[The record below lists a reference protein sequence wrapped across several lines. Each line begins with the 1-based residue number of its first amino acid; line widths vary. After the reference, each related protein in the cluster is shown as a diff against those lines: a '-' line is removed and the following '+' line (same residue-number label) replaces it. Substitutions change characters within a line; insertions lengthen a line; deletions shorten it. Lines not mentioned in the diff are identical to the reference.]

1 MSHRSKLARALGY
14 LGALPVSALAA
25 AVVPLVIATG
35 GSVRAR
41 TGVLEAAGGL
51 LRPLL
56 ARGVPR
62 FPIAAITLG
71 HVVFAADERALDA
84 SRAHERI
91 HVGQY
96 ERFGALFPF
105 LYLAA
110 SLQAMARGGSAY
122 RDNAFEREARARSG
136 EAAAA

>member
-1 MSHRSKLARALGY
+1 MSPRTKLARALGY

-41 TGVLEAAGGL
+41 SGVLEAAGGL

-71 HVVFAADERALDA
+71 HVVFAADERALEA

-91 HVGQY
+91 HVEQY
-96 ERFGALFPF
+96 ERFGALFPL
-105 LYLAA
+105 LYIAA
-110 SLQAMARGGSAY
+110 SLRAMLRGGRAY
-122 RDNAFEREARARSG
+122 RDNVFEQEACLRSG
-136 EAAAA
+136 EVKAA